1 MYREL
6 VFPQVTVGRNGYYGP
21 AVTGSHRDKAFLF
34 DLYRP
39 AEGGPRP
46 AEESRKSEVRPLIIW
61 MHGGG
66 FRFGSKRALGI
77 RSWCTDFARRGYVC
91 AAINYRMNRKNTLF
105 HFKNMVAGCYDA
117 VEDARM
123 AVAWFKRHAG
133 ELGIDTTRIV
143 LAGNSA
149 GGMIALQA
157 AYSRPEDLRRLAGDT
172 ADVAMRQGS
181 GTRAEEGGSQAEWTA
196 ATLRQDNVAAV
207 INFWGALFDTRW
219 LANARVPIVGVHGS
233 KDKIVI
239 PGRRN
244 LFAGSQAIHESADS
258 LAIPNRVRIFEGY
271 SHELQ
276 RPFNPFWSG
285 GGAHRRWREAGQFA
299 ADFLADEWTR
309 RGLVVPGK

>member
-1 MYREL
+1 MAKPILGIVCFFIAGGVWAQAGMYREL

-172 ADVAMRQGS
+172 VAVGS
-181 GTRAEEGGSQAEWTA
+181 REEVSQDAI
-196 ATLRQDNVAAV
+196 AAV

-258 LAIPNRVRIFEGY
+258 LAIPNRVRIFEG
-271 SHELQ
+271 
-276 RPFNPFWSG
+276 
-285 GGAHRRWREAGQFA
+285 
-299 ADFLADEWTR
+299 
-309 RGLVVPGK
+309 